1 MKKIKNLFFTERF
14 FYSLLS
20 IVVLFILAFIFPVL
34 FIAVQVLLTLF
45 CLVVLADIFLLFN
58 RKAGLEISRNYPD
71 KLSNGDENDCRIALL
86 SRYTHWIDAKVL
98 EDLPVQFQ
106 YRDFQQN
113 ARLMP
118 RKPTLLSFQL
128 RPTERGEY
136 HFGHC
141 NVLIKYI
148 GFVQR
153 RYILKS
159 PLMLPC
165 YPSFIQLKKYSLLA
179 TTNRLSEAGVKKIR
193 RIGNTLEF
201 ERIREYNRG
210 DDYRFINW
218 KATAKVKKIMVNQYE
233 DEKSQPIYS
242 IIDLGRAMRMPFNGL
257 TLLDYAI
264 NAALVLSNVAI
275 IKQDRAGLLTFSK
288 TIDQHIQPSK
298 RSHQMRLIS
307 ESLYH
312 IKTKFTESEFGRL
325 YTCAQRY
332 INQRALLFL
341 YTNFETMDALYRQL
355 PYLKMLN
362 KSHIVV
368 VVIFK
373 NTELNQLANTRA
385 RKSREIY
392 NQIIAEK
399 LVYDKQ
405 LIVQKLNASGL
416 QTILTEPE
424 NLTVNSINKY
434 LELKARGM
442 I

>member
-1 MKKIKNLFFTERF
+1 MRKIKNLYFTERF
-14 FYSLLS
+14 FYSLLA
-20 IVVLFILAFIFPVL
+20 IVVLFIMAFIFPVL
-34 FIAVQVLLTLF
+34 FIPVQIILALF
-45 CLVVLADIFLLFN
+45 ILVTLADIFLLFN
-58 RKAGLEISRNYPD
+58 RKSGIKISRNYPE
-71 KLSNGDENDCRIALL
+71 KLSNGDGNDCQITLL
-86 SRYTHWIDAKVL
+86 SHYPHRLDVKVL
-98 EDLPVQFQ
+98 EELPVQFQ
-106 YRDFQQN
+106 YRDFCGN
-113 ARLMP
+113 IRLWP
-118 RKPTLLSFQL
+118 QKPTVLSFQL

-141 NVLIKYI
+141 NVLAKYL

-153 RYILKS
+153 RFILRS

-179 TTNRLSEAGVKKIR
+179 TTNRLDEAGVKKIR

-210 DDYRFINW
+210 DDFRFINW
-218 KATAKVKKIMVNQYE
+218 KATAKIKKIMVNQYE
-233 DEKSQPIYS
+233 DEKSQPIYA
-242 IIDLGRAMRMPFNGL
+242 IIDLGRAMRMPFKGL

-288 TIDQHIQPSK
+288 TIGQHIQPSR

-325 YTCAQRY
+325 YTCAQHH

-355 PYLKMLN
+355 PYLKLLN

-373 NTELNQLANTRA
+373 NTELGRLANTRA
-385 RKSREIY
+385 HKTREIY
-392 NQIIAEK
+392 NQIIAER

-405 LIVQKLNASGL
+405 LIAQKLNASGL